1 MSSNDPAHLAG
12 KTLEGRRFQP
22 TNPEELRSL
31 VNFAFDYRGDVTL
44 ELDTGE
50 VLEGYVYDRNDQM
63 PSPSLKV
70 FPKDQEGTRVVLYEH
85 VVSIFFSGED
95 TAFGKSWDDWVNKM
109 QKISAKK
116 EST

>member
-12 KTLEGRRFQP
+12 KTVEGQRVHP
-22 TNPEELRSL
+22 KNPEELRSV
-31 VNFAFDYRGDVTL
+31 VNVAFDYRGDVTL
-44 ELDTGE
+44 ELVTGE

-63 PSPSLKV
+63 PCPSLKL
-70 FPKDQEGTRVVLYEH
+70 FPKDQDGTRVVLYEQ

-109 QKISAKK
+109 QKISDKK
-116 EST
+116 PSS